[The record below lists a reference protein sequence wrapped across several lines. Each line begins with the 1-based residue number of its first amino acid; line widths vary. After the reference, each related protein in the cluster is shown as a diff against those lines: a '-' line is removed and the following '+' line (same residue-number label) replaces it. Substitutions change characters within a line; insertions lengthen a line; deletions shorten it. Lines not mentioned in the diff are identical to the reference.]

1 MTDRSFDPNT
11 HFEAIAN
18 CARDAIIILSADSTI
33 QYANPAIESI
43 FGYEPEN
50 VIGESVSVL
59 LSEDDA
65 ETLLEWFDQY
75 LTTGDRSTDW
85 GDIRLQGVCRSGA
98 TIPLSISVSDFTRDE
113 TTYFSGIFRD
123 VSEQQRREAR
133 LTELNRLAQ
142 DLTDAES
149 FQDVCQRTVD
159 AAQPILDHSIVSIE
173 LYDADEGQLVPCAWT
188 SDVDELSDEE
198 QLFAAERSMP
208 WNAFVTQERTLLSDL
223 ESETDVDHAQRPLRS
238 VYIQPIGSYGV
249 FIAGATETD
258 AFDESTVDSANIL
271 VGNAYSSLERVDRE
285 ESLREQR
292 DQLADKT
299 ASIDRVRRINTVIRD
314 LTKALTQAGGRG
326 EILSDVC
333 TRLAA
338 SEPYQFAWFGSV
350 DQTDAEVVPQASGG
364 GGNGFLEE
372 ISVTADD
379 DGFGHGLIDRV
390 VDTRSPQVQNSIYQ
404 DPPFEPWRQAA
415 IERGYR
421 ATIGVPVVYQD
432 TFYGVINL
440 YASEEY
446 VFEQMEVTV
455 LEELGETIG
464 YALNADERK
473 QAFTSDQSVE
483 LAFELTNVGESLLGL
498 GGGSVGSFELEN
510 LVERRDGT
518 VTMFFTADEP
528 EPDDTLEWLSN
539 QPQLLDSRL
548 VTDRTDDRL
557 FECRLERST
566 IWAQLLQR
574 GSIVCEAQAS
584 GDSARLVIRIPR
596 SADPHSYDALLEE
609 WFDDVELVAR
619 RELDEPVM
627 APEEFEA
634 ELQDRLTERQEEVLE
649 TAYYAGY
656 FEWPRETNSKELA
669 ETLGIAQPTMS
680 RHLRSSEQKFLS
692 MIYDDT

>member
-1 MTDRSFDPNT
+1 MMDRSFDPNT
-11 HFEAIAN
+11 HFEAVAN

-33 QYANPAIESI
+33 QYANPAVESI

-50 VIGESVSVL
+50 VIGESISVL

-65 ETLLEWFDQY
+65 ETLLERFDQY

-85 GDIRLQGVCRSGA
+85 GDIRLQGVCRSGE
-98 TIPLSISVSDFTRDE
+98 TIPLSISLSDFTRDE

-123 VSEQQRREAR
+123 VSEQQRREIR

-142 DLTDAES
+142 DLTNAES
-149 FQDVCQRTVD
+149 FQDICQRTVD
-159 AAQPILDHSIVSIE
+159 AAQAIFDHPIASIE
-173 LYDADEGQLVPCAWT
+173 LYDADDGQLVPCAWT
-188 SDVDELSDEE
+188 SDVDGLSDEE
-198 QLFAAERSMP
+198 QLFASERSVP
-208 WNAFVTQERTLLSDL
+208 WNAFVTQERTLIPDL
-223 ESETDVDHAQRPLRS
+223 ESEPDVERDETPLRS
-238 VYIQPIGSYGV
+238 VYVQPLGSYGV
-249 FIAGATETD
+249 FVAGATETN

-314 LTKALTQAGGRG
+314 LTKALTQASSRK
-326 EILSDVC
+326 EILSEVC

-350 DQTDAEVVPQASGG
+350 DQTDAEIVSQATSGG
-364 GGNGFLEE
+364 ENGFLDEFE
-372 ISVTADD
+372 GTDN
-379 DGFGHGLIDRV
+379 DGFDHGLIDRV

-421 ATIGVPVVYQD
+421 ATIGVPVVHQD

-440 YASEEY
+440 YAAEED

-455 LEELGETIG
+455 LKELGETIG

-473 QAFTSDQSVE
+473 QAFTSDRSVE
-483 LAFELTNVGESLLGL
+483 LAFEVTNFGESLLGL
-498 GGGSVGSFELEN
+498 GLDSDGSFELEN

-528 EPDDTLEWLSN
+528 EPDDILEWLSN
-539 QPQLLDSRL
+539 QPQVLDSRL

-557 FECRLERST
+557 FESRLERST

-596 SADPHSYDALLEE
+596 SADPRSYDALLEE

-619 RELDEPVM
+619 REFDEPVM

-634 ELQDRLTERQEEVLE
+634 ELHDRLTERQEEVLE

-656 FEWPRETNSKELA
+656 FEWPRETDSKELA

-692 MIYDDT
+692 MLYDDT